1 MSANEHSDR
10 SSQPPRQDYK
20 PERWKY
26 CRRDWEPQFYSEE
39 VSLKTMDAV
48 RPAKV
53 AWEADGRLPRGCLTV
68 LAGQHGSGK
77 SLLAVDW
84 TARVSQDAAAE
95 PPADGSPGEAVIAH
109 AGDMTVELLR
119 QRLDAAGAAPERI
132 ASLALAGP
140 REGQILSFDEIV
152 ERVSALTAAAM
163 GSTHVRLLVV
173 DNVEA
178 WAGNLHREPDSARLG
193 FLLAWLAEVAAR
205 SGVAIVALARLPS
218 GARAAMRKLD
228 QLAAAAPV
236 LYLAASDPEQ
246 PGRKLLLTVKNN
258 LAPHAPAAA
267 LEIVAGR
274 IAWAPAPVEVSA
286 AELLAPSAR
295 VEERQE
301 RSFVDRWLLA
311 ALARGPVAS
320 PKLFRQARE
329 CGISPKALRRA
340 GKTLGLTPRKRA
352 FDGPWIWQLGADDD
366 RRQSGEDG
374 QAQMGNLGQ
383 DGEVGELET
392 RRSAESRRAG
402 GVSLRVG
409 GQSAERGD
417 AAEQSE
423 SQDGMATQRHPEA
436 NASGSPADACRSSA
450 DDSGRPVEGDEHS
463 RAQMEKLGQDGEVG
477 PPKARRSLGF
487 RRMSMFPNRNRR
499 RRVHASRFDFRRP
512 VSSASR
518 FHGRSIGKISTVN

>member
-26 CRRDWEPQFYSEE
+26 CRRDWEPGFYSEE

-48 RPAKV
+48 RPAQI
-53 AWEADGRLPRGCLTV
+53 AWEAEGRRPRGGLPV
-68 LAGQHGSGK
+68 LAAPHGSGK

-84 TARVSQDAAAE
+84 AARVSQDAAAE
-95 PPADGSPGEAVIAH
+95 SPADGSPGEAVIAH
-109 AGDMTVELLR
+109 AADQTVELLR

-140 REGQILSFDEIV
+140 RGGQTLSFDEIA
-152 ERVSALTAAAM
+152 ERVSALTSAAM
-163 GSTHVRLLVV
+163 GSTHVRLLVI

-178 WAGNLHREPDSARLG
+178 WVGNLHREPDAARLG

-205 SGVAIVALARLPS
+205 SGVAVVALARLPS
-218 GARAAMRKLD
+218 GARAATRKLD

-236 LYLAASDPEQ
+236 VYLAASDPEQ

-274 IAWAPAPVEVSA
+274 IAWAPGPVEVSA
-286 AELLAPSAR
+286 AELLAPTVRR

-301 RSFVDRWLLA
+301 RSFVDQWLPA
-311 ALARGPVAS
+311 ALARGPIAS
-320 PKLFRQARE
+320 PELFRQARE

-352 FDGPWIWQLGADDD
+352 FDGPWIWQLAADD
-366 RRQSGEDG
+366 GIE
-374 QAQMGNLGQ
+374 
-383 DGEVGELET
+383 
-392 RRSAESRRAG
+392 
-402 GVSLRVG
+402 
-409 GQSAERGD
+409 
-417 AAEQSE
+417 
-423 SQDGMATQRHPEA
+423 
-436 NASGSPADACRSSA
+436 SGSPFEGAEACQA
-450 DDSGRPVEGDEHS
+450 PL
-463 RAQMEKLGQDGEVG
+463 EKLGQVGEVG

-487 RRMSMFPNRNRR
+487 RRMSMFPNRNRGR
-499 RRVHASRFDFRRP
+499 RIQASRFEFRRP
-512 VSSASR
+512 ATSACR